1 MPGDE
6 SHAGREHPIKAAH
19 GPSGFSH
26 TLGEIDPATIENEY
40 RDAKKRY
47 RAQVKAVKDW
57 EKRAGLED
65 LCTSLEQARS
75 ELNTAEEA
83 LTTVVPESIAD
94 ASAITKVVRQSLTQF
109 GELEDWEK
117 AAFNNASKF
126 WNARPRPFTLRSRSQ
141 A

>member
-1 MPGDE
+1 MVRQD
-6 SHAGREHPIKAAH
+6 
-19 GPSGFSH
+19 FL

-75 ELNTAEEA
+75 ELNAAEEA
-83 LTTVVPESIAD
+83 LTTVVPESTAD
-94 ASAITKVVRQSLTQF
+94 AAADPQGRSSKPHTVWRTARLGKGRVQQCDQV
-109 GELEDWEK
+109 LER
-117 AAFNNASKF
+117 AA
-126 WNARPRPFTLRSRSQ
+126 
-141 A
+141 